1 MCEKREAVRM
11 SSVCINLHPLMFPM
25 KAVNENRFSH
35 IKNYQET
42 ASPLTVCMYVCGMWC
57 VVVVVCVCVMCMYVI
72 LSMTLCV
79 CVCVYIM
86 ALAKRY
92 MHSTTGITT
101 INCAQ

>member
-1 MCEKREAVRM
+1 
-11 SSVCINLHPLMFPM
+11 MFPM

-79 CVCVYIM
+79 CVHYGTSQKVHAFHNGYHHNQLC
-86 ALAKRY
+86 
-92 MHSTTGITT
+92 T
-101 INCAQ
+101 IATFDNNRLNS